1 MEDKAP
7 HSLCHTV
14 AIARRDDK
22 VRRRLCGL
30 ACVPHRHTDGHNLE
44 HFDVI
49 FCVADGHCLGRSGA
63 EMREKPEDTG
73 SLVDTGR
80 KDLTLPWATLKYIC
94 ARSCSTC
101 MLGYNPQKFEPG
113 VLLGLP
119 SGSEQL
125 SPARL
130 VRNAP
135 TTWSIGA
142 HTEGSSGFVKITNLI
157 RSHIG
162 YRCP

>member
-1 MEDKAP
+1 
-7 HSLCHTV
+7 
-14 AIARRDDK
+14 
-22 VRRRLCGL
+22 
-30 ACVPHRHTDGHNLE
+30 
-44 HFDVI
+44 
-49 FCVADGHCLGRSGA
+49 
-63 EMREKPEDTG
+63 MREKPEDTG

-101 MLGYNPQKFEPG
+101 MLGYNPQKLEPG
-113 VLLGLP
+113 VLLSLP